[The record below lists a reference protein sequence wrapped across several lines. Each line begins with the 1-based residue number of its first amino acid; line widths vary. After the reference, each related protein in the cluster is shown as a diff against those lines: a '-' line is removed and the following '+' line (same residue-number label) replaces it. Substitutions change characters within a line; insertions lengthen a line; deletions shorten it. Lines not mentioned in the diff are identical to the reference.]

1 MDGYRLKGVNYTK
14 GYESEVQHK
23 PQERLDF
30 SEETINSIKSLCE
43 ALNDFEI
50 VEERDGIITDIFNDR
65 FNYIKEKLERRKYM
79 QFKLSRLILG
89 EIEEF
94 DILIS
99 THYLLDN
106 LIDDIN
112 KFKTVTSKSKEISI
126 RRNSNTGSPVFYIVK
141 RLHNSKGE
149 VVKTDKEKIFDF
161 NDIIYLL
168 RAFTYGKIDSIPE
181 KEQELY
187 EYIESIKNEK
197 FTNLTPVREA
207 LDYLILNKP
216 NIWQLTSKNKFKDIY
231 FQEVKEI
238 LIGKLLEVSKD
249 EVYDLYVK

>member
-14 GYESEVQHK
+14 GYENEAQHK
-23 PQERLDF
+23 PQERLNF

-43 ALNDFEI
+43 ALNDFDEI
-50 VEERDGIITDIFNDR
+50 IEERDGIITDR
-65 FNYIKEKLERRKYM
+65 FHYIKEKLEKGEYI
-79 QFKLSRLILG
+79 QFKITKLILG

-94 DILIS
+94 NVLIS

-106 LIDDIN
+106 VIDDIK
-112 KFKTVTSKSKEISI
+112 KFKNITSKLKEIVI
-126 RRNSNTGSPVFYIVK
+126 RKNTNTGSPVFYLVK
-141 RLHNSKGE
+141 KLYNSKGE
-149 VVKTDKEKIFDF
+149 VVKTDSEKLFDF
-161 NDIIYLL
+161 ISIIHLL
-168 RAFTYGKIDSIPE
+168 EAFTYGKNDSIPE

-216 NIWQLTSKNKFKDIY
+216 NMWQLTSKNKFKDIY
-231 FQEVKEI
+231 FKEVKEI

-249 EVYDLYVK
+249 EVCELYVD

>member
-1 MDGYRLKGVNYTK
+1 MDGYRLKGFNYTK
-14 GYESEVQHK
+14 GYENVVQDK
-23 PQERLDF
+23 PQEKLNF
-30 SEETINSIKSLCE
+30 SEETINLIKSLCE

-50 VEERDGIITDIFNDR
+50 VEERDGVITDKFH
-65 FNYIKEKLERRKYM
+65 YIKEKLEKRKYM
-79 QFKLSRLILG
+79 QFKLSKLILG

-106 LIDDIN
+106 LIDDVN
-112 KFKTVTSKSKEISI
+112 RFKTITSKSKEITI
-126 RRNSNTGSPVFYIVK
+126 RKNSNTGSPVFYIVK

-149 VVKTDKEKIFDF
+149 VVKSESERIFDF
-161 NDIIYLL
+161 VTIINLL
-168 RAFTYGKIDSIPE
+168 EAFTYGKNDLIPE
-181 KEQELY
+181 KEKELY

-197 FTNLTPVREA
+197 FANLTPVKEA

-231 FQEVKEI
+231 FKEVKEI
-238 LIGKLLEVSKD
+238 LIEKLLEVSKD
-249 EVYDLYVK
+249 EVYNLYVK